1 MKLTDEILSQH
12 AAEARDIWLAT
23 LPQREE
29 VPEHRFSH
37 RFTRAMNRLI
47 REQRRTPWMRRVV
60 RYARNAAVFVLVV
73 LTVTFSGLMTVEAYR
88 IAVID
93 TITRIFHEF
102 TEFRYT
108 SEVSAEDAEF
118 PEVSFDYLPDGM
130 VESESGMDE
139 TDTIRHIHYEHPNG
153 ALFDLD
159 EILITSNDAFT
170 QIIDTEDASVEKFSI
185 KGEPALSSV
194 KGETVIIT
202 WTHQNVSYTMITY
215 KISPENARQIVL
227 GIRYT

>member
-1 MKLTDEILSQH
+1 MKLTDEMLSQH

-29 VPEHRFSH
+29 IPEHRFSH

-47 REQRRTPWMRRVV
+47 REQRRTPRMRRMV

-118 PEVSFDYLPDGM
+118 PEVSFGYLPEGM
-130 VESESGMDE
+130 VEAESERVWYEDY
-139 TDTIRHIHYEHPNG
+139 HYIYFENSDN
-153 ALFDLD
+153 LFFDL
-159 EILITSNDAFT
+159 S
-170 QIIDTEDASVEKFSI
+170 
-185 KGEPALSSV
+185 
-194 KGETVIIT
+194 ETKI
-202 WTHQNVSYTMITY
+202 VSEGTYTMIVDT
-215 KISPENARQIVL
+215 ENASVTYITVMGTDAML
-227 GIRYT
+227 VEKNGDKFISWIYENIRYDLYGNIPSQELRKIADGLKLK